1 VNLAAFFLYLQAD
14 DKVRTSMSL
23 DSHQLLIYSAA
34 RKSGR
39 MQSPDAER
47 WRNLSELAAREQD
60 AQKLRA
66 LVLELTKMLEKEVRA
81 RQQRDAA

>member
-1 VNLAAFFLYLQAD
+1 VAFVAVFLYLQAD
-14 DKVRTSMSL
+14 DTVRASTSL

>member
-1 VNLAAFFLYLQAD
+1 
-14 DKVRTSMSL
+14 M
-23 DSHQLLIYSAA
+23 IYSAG

-66 LVLELTKMLEKEVRA
+66 LILELTKMLEKEVRA